1 MVTPSNKGEESK
13 EHYHAY
19 PIADSNVH
27 SVDGTKP
34 GALHATL
41 EAGLLREDETLVYNS
56 QDVKALVG
64 QYVVIGFLYG
74 ALPYV
79 PLGVLNNYYE
89 LSGSEY
95 NAPAALISLFG
106 WSLKAFVGLLSDA
119 VPIMGYRRKSYML
132 GGWVCCGVVLL
143 ALTCLHHGSP
153 SNSSPARYYR
163 NDTQTD
169 PIFRS
174 KGTRLGFLCALA
186 TFCYAFADV
195 PADALVVEYAQ
206 SEPDEIRGRLQT
218 IVYSVRSMATM
229 VSTLVILSCLSS
241 DRFRGDFS
249 WDMGL
254 NVWFAILCA
263 VTFIAANLTFLFV
276 NETKRE
282 LTPLSTYATQ
292 CRTLLETRSMWQ
304 LMAFN
309 FLFNLFAN
317 SLPSVAPGFVQMLS
331 AATSS
336 SDSAISTA
344 IGCAAFAAT
353 VAAVGKWGKAA
364 NWRVLLVATTL
375 ILTGVDAML
384 QFLSIYDVVR
394 SKFLFIVAA
403 PLASEF
409 PRAVQFILTM
419 FTIVQIADQGNE
431 GLVFGT
437 LTTCSNMASPI
448 GTMLSNILGGVF
460 HLDRS
465 DIKTNDFSTFN
476 QFADTFCLH
485 YAFVCVAVC
494 FVGLYPTQKK
504 MLQEWK
510 ATNDSSKNIAVS
522 VILAGFVLFIVAVV
536 YSFLTMFKST
546 LCLRFVGGRGC

>member
-119 VPIMGYRRKSYML
+119 VPIMGYRRK
-132 GGWVCCGVVLL
+132 
-143 ALTCLHHGSP
+143 
-153 SNSSPARYYR
+153 SSPARYYR